1 VVKGSLALGLPG
13 YGLKQGERMYKTLG
27 KTHDGTG
34 DSLVTIVEDIVLM
47 ASGFRLLDRSADFC
61 H

>member
-1 VVKGSLALGLPG
+1 V
-13 YGLKQGERMYKTLG
+13 ERMYKTLG